1 VVNSVLQRRNYN
13 SAQSCMST
21 TFLNYFMY
29 LPREGSR
36 REQLIEIVNKSGSI
50 TVERLVKKHGMMGFS
65 DTWNITIELRKLAKL
80 GSIKYEGDVFF
91 PAHRD
96 KPAIISDDNLVPS
109 REPVPF
115 KPLKTF
121 PPTISP
127 RGQVIERRSFKTCKS
142 NVRYQSKN
150 DI

>member
-1 VVNSVLQRRNYN
+1 
-13 SAQSCMST
+13 
-21 TFLNYFMY
+21 MY
-29 LPREGSR
+29 VPRIGSR
-36 REQLIEIVNKSGSI
+36 RAEFIDIVNNSGGI
-50 TVERLVKKHGMMGFS
+50 TVKQIIQKHGMMGFANEW
-65 DTWNITIELRKLAKL
+65 DITTELRKLVRYKCF
-80 GSIKYEGDVFF
+80 KQEGDVFF
-91 PAHRD
+91 PIYKD
-96 KPAIISDDNLVPS
+96 KPNPVDEKQLVPP

-150 DI
+150 DL